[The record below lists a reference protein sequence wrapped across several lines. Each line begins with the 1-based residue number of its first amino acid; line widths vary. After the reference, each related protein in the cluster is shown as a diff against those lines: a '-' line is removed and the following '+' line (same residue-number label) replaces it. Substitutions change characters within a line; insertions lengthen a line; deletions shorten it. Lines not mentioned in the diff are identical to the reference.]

1 MVVSIIGGRKQTTWV
16 IHPSQERRQPTCC
29 KTGENRH
36 ATKKET
42 TDLPQ
47 ERRQQIGHKKGDN
60 RFDVRTET
68 IDLPQE
74 KRPPACNKKG
84 DNRSV
89 TRKLTNCMIW
99 SFKRVVFATGENRIN
114 YLVCYMG
121 SLKKKWLLLL

>member
-1 MVVSIIGGRKQTTWV
+1 MV
-16 IHPSQERRQPTCC
+16 
-29 KTGENRH
+29 GENKLPESSTRRKKGDNRP
-36 ATKKET
+36 AARQETTDMPQKKET

-74 KRPPACNKKG
+74 KRPPAYNKKG

-89 TRKLTNCMIW
+89 TRKLTNCMI
-99 SFKRVVFATGENRIN
+99 
-114 YLVCYMG
+114 
-121 SLKKKWLLLL
+121 